1 MGSKLS
7 VSVAEEVSRKTRD
20 ARQELR
26 IEFFNFISNVMHI
39 RRKEVLTSTLTFVRK
54 DLH

>member
-26 IEFFNFISNVMHI
+26 IEFFNFISNI
-39 RRKEVLTSTLTFVRK
+39 TFGERRC
-54 DLH
+54 